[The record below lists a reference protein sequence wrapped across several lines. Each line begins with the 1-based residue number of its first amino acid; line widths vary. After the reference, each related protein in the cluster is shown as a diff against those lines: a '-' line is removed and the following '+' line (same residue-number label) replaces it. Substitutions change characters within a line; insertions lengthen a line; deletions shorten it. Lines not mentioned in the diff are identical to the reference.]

1 MQQLAPAESNHPQGF
16 LSLAKNVG
24 IKDDT
29 LDLTVIY
36 STVRARAAA
45 MFTRNR
51 FPGAP
56 VIVGRKHIAAG
67 FVQALVINSKN
78 ANVAMGKQ
86 GIANA
91 IETCRIAGKELG
103 ISPYDVLPFSTGVIG
118 RPLPMDKIRAGLKG
132 IAQRTQ
138 A

>member
-1 MQQLAPAESNHPQGF
+1 MKQLQPDDFEHPQGF

-24 IKDDT
+24 IKDST

-56 VIVGRKHIAAG
+56 VIIGRRHVANG
-67 FVQALVINSKN
+67 LVQALVIKSW
-78 ANVAMGKQ
+78 A
-86 GIANA
+86 
-91 IETCRIAGKELG
+91 
-103 ISPYDVLPFSTGVIG
+103 
-118 RPLPMDKIRAGLKG
+118 
-132 IAQRTQ
+132 
-138 A
+138 